1 MSPPFNLVDS
11 QEGET
16 ESESDFVLDK
26 TDISKPA
33 DGVRTAAARSPPM
46 VPQQH
51 GVETTPRARLRHDD
65 SQIQF
70 AAIESSPLVP
80 EPGESQHLTIHQQEV
95 KARQGEGAA
104 AMFPDIQSDPIILQT
119 TRRLPELIL
128 HSRQAR
134 SKPLDVDDDAEP
146 SPIYPP
152 NDALLDDVLGS
163 SPTPRSDKKDSA
175 DRQVN
180 SKSASKSHG
189 IPAPRQSPNEN
200 KTPGLPTVAEST
212 PPPDDSVSRSDVLG
226 NSGTLPNPED
236 REVSTKHQQSRN
248 AGDLCILENTMK
260 SSEGKTHDTEVEE
273 TSDLEDFVD
282 ASADPIVYGVADV
295 AESRG
300 SKDDFANVAG
310 HEGAQASL
318 EATPP
323 RKSLQTT
330 PRISAHVRSLGNDV
344 GRTADTS
351 TGTEP
356 YTPTE
361 DEQARDQLLR
371 DLEEAS
377 SQGDSQ
383 VPRRRPSLSS
393 PSKPSK
399 KRQLPW
405 VESTS
410 TTKRPRQSIPSQSFE
425 VVVETRIADERDDE
439 CILVDDRT
447 RSISPAIKQER
458 SHSPMASV
466 VQPSSLKTPARKR
479 VPTRCRTRS
488 MSSRQSQAES
498 EEEVF
503 SVASAPQLKVGRQLE
518 VGEDDISEPLPKK
531 RRRSKF
537 YPGVND
543 RNDVHGDQVTTAAN
557 FGDHCQYDD
566 REALPDAIVAQG
578 GPATLQKEETTSLFL
593 NTGAATEEAAS
604 RPSSSDDDTIPFTP
618 RDEVA
623 PARSSTTVQPTPA
636 RSPGQRLLDR
646 FRGLLNDLKQVTLWP
661 QEERDIMEVAFEV
674 VRDVYGAGGARSER
688 RGG

>member
-1 MSPPFNLVDS
+1 MMYPPFNFVDS

-16 ESESDFVLDK
+16 ESESNFVLDK
-26 TDISKPA
+26 TDISKSA
-33 DGVRTAAARSPPM
+33 DGVRTAAASSAPKDA
-46 VPQQH
+46 QQR

-65 SQIQF
+65 SQIHF

-95 KARQGEGAA
+95 KERQGEGVA
-104 AMFPDIQSDPIILQT
+104 AMFPDIQYDPIILQT

-128 HSRQAR
+128 HTRHAQ

-152 NDALLDDVLGS
+152 NDALLDDFLGS

-175 DRQVN
+175 DRQAN
-180 SKSASKSHG
+180 NNSASNSPG
-189 IPAPRQSPNEN
+189 IPAPRQLPDEN
-200 KTPGLPTVAEST
+200 TPPGMPTVAEST
-212 PPPDDSVSRSDVLG
+212 SPTNHPVSSSDLLCDSG
-226 NSGTLPNPED
+226 ILPSSEN
-236 REVSTKHQQSRN
+236 REVPTEHQQSRN
-248 AGDLCILENTMK
+248 ASDRWNPKNTMK

-282 ASADPIVYGVADV
+282 ASADPIVDDIVDA
-295 AESRG
+295 AEFRG
-300 SKDDFANVAG
+300 PEDTSANAAG
-310 HEGAQASL
+310 HEGAQAWL
-318 EATPP
+318 KVTPP
-323 RKSLQTT
+323 RIIALAT
-330 PRISAHVRSLGNDV
+330 PQYSVHVRSPGHDV

-393 PSKPSK
+393 PCKSRK
-399 KRQLPW
+399 KRQVPW
-405 VESTS
+405 LESTS
-410 TTKRPRQSIPSQSFE
+410 STKRSRQSIPSQSFE

-447 RSISPAIKQER
+447 RSISPAIKRER
-458 SHSPMASV
+458 SQSPMASP
-466 VQPSSLKTPARKR
+466 VQPSFLKTPARKR

-488 MSSRQSQAES
+488 MSSRQSQAEC
-498 EEEVF
+498 EEEVL

-518 VGEDDISEPLPKK
+518 VGEDDMSEPLPKK

-537 YPGVND
+537 CPRVKD
-543 RNDVHGDQVTTAAN
+543 RDGVHGDPVTTAAS
-557 FGDHCQYDD
+557 FVDHCQNDD
-566 REALPDAIVAQG
+566 QEALPDAMVAQG
-578 GPATLQKEETTSLFL
+578 GPAAVQKEETTSLFL
-593 NTGAATEEAAS
+593 HTGAAAEEAADH
-604 RPSSSDDDTIPFTP
+604 PSSSDNDTIPLTP
-618 RDEVA
+618 HDEVA
-623 PARSSTTVQPTPA
+623 PTQNSTKVQPTPA

-646 FRGLLNDLKQVTLWP
+646 FRGLLNDLKQ
-661 QEERDIMEVAFEV
+661 
-674 VRDVYGAGGARSER
+674 
-688 RGG
+688 